1 MSSEVMRV
9 AVTCGG
15 YSGEADI
22 SRKSAAMVV
31 KHMDR
36 GRFAP
41 TLVHI
46 DRDGWFAE
54 TADGSRFPVDKGD
67 FAWTDASGS
76 RHGFDAVFEM
86 VHGTPGEDGRLS
98 AYFELI
104 GLPYTASQPRTL
116 AIGHHKAWTTA
127 LLARLGHP
135 VAQAGIYRSDI
146 LEGLEAQQDALAAQ
160 FGLPCFVKA
169 CESGSSIGVTRVDAP
184 DQFKAAFE
192 AAFEASDSVM
202 VESFLDGREFTC
214 GVIPSAPGGAPRY
227 LPVTEIIPEN
237 AFFDYEAKYAG
248 KSKEETPA
256 NIDAALTADIQ
267 RRSVSVYRDL
277 DCSGMARVDFILHEG
292 APHVVEVNTVPGFS
306 AVSIIPRQ
314 AQVVG
319 ISPTDLISLLI
330 DDAVLRQGHK

>member
-36 GRFAP
+36 ARFAP

-46 DRDGWFAE
+46 ERDGWFAE

-135 VAQAGIYRSDI
+135 VAKAGIYRARHPRRPRSRAGGVGGRI
-146 LEGLEAQQDALAAQ
+146 WFAL
-160 FGLPCFVKA
+160 F
-169 CESGSSIGVTRVDAP
+169 
-184 DQFKAAFE
+184 
-192 AAFEASDSVM
+192 
-202 VESFLDGREFTC
+202 
-214 GVIPSAPGGAPRY
+214 
-227 LPVTEIIPEN
+227 
-237 AFFDYEAKYAG
+237 
-248 KSKEETPA
+248 
-256 NIDAALTADIQ
+256 
-267 RRSVSVYRDL
+267 
-277 DCSGMARVDFILHEG
+277 
-292 APHVVEVNTVPGFS
+292 
-306 AVSIIPRQ
+306 
-314 AQVVG
+314 
-319 ISPTDLISLLI
+319 
-330 DDAVLRQGHK
+330 RQGLRKRIEHRRDACG